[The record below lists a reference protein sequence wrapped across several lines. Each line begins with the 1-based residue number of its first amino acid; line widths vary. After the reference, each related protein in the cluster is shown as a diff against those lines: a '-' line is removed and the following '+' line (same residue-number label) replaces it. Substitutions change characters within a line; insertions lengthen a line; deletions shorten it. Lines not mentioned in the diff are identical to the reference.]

1 MKKIDIEKQLAEHPN
16 TVFRIDRSN
25 YLITRIVQEKN
36 EWKRYANPTWRV
48 YVKFVGLHKA
58 NNTLRVGDEY
68 SYSYP
73 LGKVDFARWDTL
85 ELAHTALVAEQL
97 AENESERQKQDRT
110 DRFTDLRHEL
120 MQLGEVADFERLW
133 VDDPWGRDEIKITMK
148 FNDAYKLIALMQASL
163 NTEATA

>member
-36 EWKRYANPTWRV
+36 EWNRYANPTWRV
-48 YVKFVGLHKA
+48 YVKFVGLHKV

-85 ELAHTALVAEQL
+85 ELAEKALVAEQL
-97 AENESERQKQDRT
+97 ADNENERQKQDRK
-110 DRFTDLRHEL
+110 DRFADLQRGL
-120 MQLGEVADFERLW
+120 MQLRDVANLERLW
-133 VDDPWGRDEIKITMK
+133 IDDPYGRDEIKITMK
-148 FNDAYKLIALMQASL
+148 FNDAYKLIALMEASL
-163 NTEATA
+163 KTEVTA